1 MFDKPHEECGVFG
14 IYNKNQFN
22 AVHLTY
28 LALYALQHRGQ
39 ISCGIAINRG
49 GVVDYH
55 RDLGIVPD
63 VFDADALQK
72 LSQDGGGDICIGH
85 VRYSPGGM
93 SERENSQPLV
103 MRYAKGT
110 IAIANNGSLVN
121 THALREPLEKQGA
134 IFQTDSDAE
143 LIALLIAR
151 ARLEAGSVEQA
162 INRAMN
168 QIEGAYSFVLMSP
181 RKMIAVRDPQGFRP
195 LCIGKMEDSYIFASE
210 TCALDSLGAEFVRDI
225 EPGEIVV
232 ADENGIRSI
241 RDHCGHKSS
250 LCIFEH
256 VYFARPDSVID
267 NASVHLA
274 RQRAGKYLAREYP
287 VEADLVAGVPDS
299 GLDAAIGYANESGI
313 PYGMCFIKN
322 RYVGRTFIQDSQEQ
336 RERSVRIKLNP
347 LRSAVEGKRVVL
359 VDDSIVRG
367 TTSAHIIELLR
378 KAGAKEVHMRISS
391 PPFMHPCYFGT
402 DISSR
407 EYLIACRMS
416 IDEICKQIGAGSLGY
431 LSLESLHKIASSSTS
446 SFCDACFTGNYP
458 IDVPQEQ
465 PEDRFSK
472 KLDTLVKQ
480 PK

>member
-1 MFDKPHEECGVFG
+1 MHAFDKLHEECGVFG

-181 RKMIAVRDPQGFRP
+181 
-195 LCIGKMEDSYIFASE
+195 
-210 TCALDSLGAEFVRDI
+210 
-225 EPGEIVV
+225 
-232 ADENGIRSI
+232 
-241 RDHCGHKSS
+241 
-250 LCIFEH
+250 
-256 VYFARPDSVID
+256 
-267 NASVHLA
+267 
-274 RQRAGKYLAREYP
+274 
-287 VEADLVAGVPDS
+287 
-299 GLDAAIGYANESGI
+299 
-313 PYGMCFIKN
+313 
-322 RYVGRTFIQDSQEQ
+322 
-336 RERSVRIKLNP
+336 
-347 LRSAVEGKRVVL
+347 
-359 VDDSIVRG
+359 
-367 TTSAHIIELLR
+367 
-378 KAGAKEVHMRISS
+378 AK
-391 PPFMHPCYFGT
+391 
-402 DISSR
+402 
-407 EYLIACRMS
+407 
-416 IDEICKQIGAGSLGY
+416 
-431 LSLESLHKIASSSTS
+431 
-446 SFCDACFTGNYP
+446 
-458 IDVPQEQ
+458 
-465 PEDRFSK
+465 
-472 KLDTLVKQ
+472 
-480 PK
+480 